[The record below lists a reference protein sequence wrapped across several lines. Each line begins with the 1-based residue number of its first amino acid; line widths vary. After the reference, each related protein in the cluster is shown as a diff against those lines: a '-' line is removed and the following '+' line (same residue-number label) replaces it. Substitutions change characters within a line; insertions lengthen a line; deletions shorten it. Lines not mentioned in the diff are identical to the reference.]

1 MVYQVNNQRFAL
13 SIPSRIKIR
22 GILETVMKEE
32 WRDDDCMSWLRG
44 ESSVIPEKRVLSD
57 NSRPAPKEELTGGD
71 AFIRVVFD
79 KIDNLVFRLSRYKHE
94 HIRGYS
100 TIEGEFIIS
109 PDVAKK
115 TLSFLGLDQESF
127 GVGEITVGVSV
138 LDIKGKQDGAKIS
151 VRARDREAIFAF
163 QRDATG
169 SKITFSCSFSGDDAL
184 RGDSTQKA
192 LEVVEEIE
200 NL

>member
-1 MVYQVNNQRFAL
+1 
-13 SIPSRIKIR
+13 
-22 GILETVMKEE
+22 MKEGH
-32 WRDDDCMSWLRG
+32 RDDDCINWLQG
-44 ESSVIPEKRVLSD
+44 DSSVFPEKRVLSD
-57 NSRPAPKEELTGGD
+57 NSRPTSKEELTGRD
-71 AFIRVVFD
+71 AFIKVVFD
-79 KIDNLVFRLSRYKHE
+79 KIDNLVFRISRYKHE

-100 TIEGEFIIS
+100 TIEGEFVIN

-115 TLSFLGLDQESF
+115 TLSFFGLDQESSR
-127 GVGEITVGVSV
+127 VGEIMVGVSV
-138 LDIKGKQDGAKIS
+138 LDIKSKQDGAKIS

-184 RGDSTQKA
+184 REDFIQEA

>member
-1 MVYQVNNQRFAL
+1 
-13 SIPSRIKIR
+13 
-22 GILETVMKEE
+22 MKEGR
-32 WRDDDCMSWLRG
+32 RDDDYINWLRG
-44 ESSVIPEKRVLSD
+44 DSSVIPEKRVLSD
-57 NSRPAPKEELTGGD
+57 NSRPTSKEELTGRD
-71 AFIRVVFD
+71 AFIKVVFD
-79 KIDNLVFRLSRYKHE
+79 KIDNLVFRLSRYKNE

-100 TIEGEFIIS
+100 TIEGEFVIN

-115 TLSFLGLDQESF
+115 TLSFLGLDQESSRA
-127 GVGEITVGVSV
+127 GEITVGVSV
-138 LDIKGKQDGAKIS
+138 LDLKGKQDGAKIS

-169 SKITFSCSFSGDDAL
+169 SKITFSWFSSGDDVL
-184 RGDSTQKA
+184 KGDSTQKA